1 MKLFADGPTLQEI
14 KELKVDGYTFNPSL
28 YKKLGAKNYIDFT
41 KQIVSL
47 TKDKSVSVE
56 VIGDNYEECL
66 SQALKLSK
74 ISKSFSIKIPIMFT
88 NGSSSKKLIEKLIIE
103 KVNLN
108 ITAIFTLEQIKE
120 IIEPIK
126 NTETIL
132 SIFAGRI
139 YDIGIDAYKKF
150 FKISE
155 YVHQNSK
162 CKVLWASC
170 RMPYDYNKAKLS
182 NADIITMAPSMIK
195 KMQIFGKK
203 PEEYSKETVI
213 GFYQDA
219 LKAGFKIE

>member
-1 MKLFADGPTLQEI
+1 MKLFADGPTLNEI

-28 YKKLGAKNYIDFT
+28 YKKLGAKDYIDFT
-41 KQIVSL
+41 KQIVLL

-56 VIGDNYEECL
+56 VIGDNYEDCL
-66 SQALKLSK
+66 AQSLKLSK
-74 ISKSFSIKIPIMFT
+74 ISKNFSIKIPIMYT
-88 NGSSSKKLIEKLIIE
+88 NGDSSKKLIEKLVIE

-132 SIFAGRI
+132 SIFAGRL
-139 YDIGIDAYKKF
+139 YDIGVDAFNKF
-150 FKISE
+150 CEMSE
-155 YVHQNSK
+155 YVHNNSK

-170 RMPYDYNKAKLS
+170 RMPYDYHKAKLA

-195 KMQIFGKK
+195 KMEMFGKT
-203 PEEYSKETVI
+203 PEEFSKETVI
-213 GFYQDA
+213 GFYEDA
-219 LKAGFKIE
+219 LKAGFKID